1 MRLNNGSLF
10 HLELGKNLFDMT
22 EAALRD
28 FEILFERLGFEERLR
43 GILEEL
49 RKREVTLDCCDV
61 TCCTRLVDLD
71 DAEEF
76 FPPGKNLKK
85 S

>member
-1 MRLNNGSLF
+1 
-10 HLELGKNLFDMT
+10 MT

-76 FPPGKNLKK
+76 LPPGKHLKK
-85 S
+85 SQIKDFS